1 VSGGERAGGAA
12 APPTPPVAVKIC
24 GLTRVED
31 ALAAAAAGATAIGLN
46 FWRPGR
52 RCVSPE
58 QAREIVRAVAA
69 RRPAVLAVAVFVDAD
84 RAEIDDTL
92 AQTGCT
98 VAQLHGEEPPAL
110 VAALGAR
117 AWKVLRGATPE
128 EIVAR
133 ARAYPAAPLLVD
145 APSAALPGGTGVVS
159 PAGWEAARLL
169 AAAGRTVWL
178 AGGLSADNVA
188 AAVHHARPH
197 GVDVASGV
205 ELTPGVKDPARVR
218 AFVAAARAPS

>member
-1 VSGGERAGGAA
+1 MSAAARSGGAV
-12 APPTPPVAVKIC
+12 APPPGLTLVKIC
-24 GLTRVED
+24 GLTRVGD
-31 ALAAAAAGATAIGLN
+31 ALAAAAAGAAAIGLN

-52 RCVSPE
+52 RAVTPE
-58 QAREIVRAVAA
+58 RAREIVRAVGA
-69 RRPAVLAVAVFVDAD
+69 RWPAVTAVAVFVDAD

-92 AQTGCT
+92 AQSGCT
-98 VAQLHGEEPPAL
+98 IAQLHGDEPPAL

-117 AWKVLRGATPE
+117 AWKVLRGATAE

-145 APSAALPGGTGVVS
+145 APSPALPGGTGVVS

-178 AGGLSADNVA
+178 AGGLTAENVA
-188 AAVHHARPH
+188 AAVRHARPY

-205 ELTPGVKDPARVR
+205 ESAPGVKDPARVR
-218 AFVAAARAPS
+218 AFVAAAS